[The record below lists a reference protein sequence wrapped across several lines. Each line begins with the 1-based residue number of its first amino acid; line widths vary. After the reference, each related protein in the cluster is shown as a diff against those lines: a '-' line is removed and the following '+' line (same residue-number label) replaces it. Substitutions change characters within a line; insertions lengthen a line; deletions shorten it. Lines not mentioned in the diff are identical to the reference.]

1 LRPDEVVLWITER
14 AESKLA
20 KTEAEARRRLQS
32 LQQAAK
38 ALAQMAG
45 ELQSKSEKDMQ
56 TKRGDK
62 NAFKAAKAV
71 KHLADD
77 IVERLEDTASEE
89 EKTQPD
95 YRQIEFTLSRSEKTH
110 RDILQSK
117 TKWSREIQP
126 FYILDMMGLGNSI
139 DKLRRL
145 QGELAIFLNGQ
156 GQQLRDIET
165 IEEKARELVD
175 NLAKI
180 SDVHSRTESLKES
193 TRKIDAKLNEHEQRY
208 KEITEK
214 PMIRKVAELQQE
226 LHEVRTEIV
235 EKAFRRLGRPL
246 RKLETGAGRG
256 NIPMASE
263 LRESLASYLKAPSRT
278 LLDEDDDYPKLRQLL
293 KILIGAASDRKISLK
308 KAEQKKLQE
317 RYQTVVE
324 QSGIRSLQAKG
335 RTIRAELESA
345 TKDHEVAAMAEE
357 LDMIRKTTHALR
369 KERGTL
375 ERTLDLKASEKK
387 DLEEHVMVLKRELEG
402 LIKKLTGSQVEIEIS
417 SARP

>member
-1 LRPDEVVLWITER
+1 
-14 AESKLA
+14 
-20 KTEAEARRRLQS
+20 
-32 LQQAAK
+32 
-38 ALAQMAG
+38 
-45 ELQSKSEKDMQ
+45 MQ